1 MRSFSLQVHKSSQKV
16 PQFGRRIG
24 TWRRV
29 KIGRN
34 HETNSNSLKKPS
46 KDEDPSVNAI
56 EKKKRPKQMRPWNKG
71 QEKKRETNKSKDKCG
86 ICGYEKTHATRNVQ
100 QWDNSADSV
109 RRWII
114 MQSSADQK
122 KSTILKK

>member
-1 MRSFSLQVHKSSQKV
+1 M
-16 PQFGRRIG
+16 
-24 TWRRV
+24 
-29 KIGRN
+29 
-34 HETNSNSLKKPS
+34 NSNSLKKPS

-71 QEKKRETNKSKDKCG
+71 QEKKRETNKFKDKCG
-86 ICGYEKTHATRNVQ
+86 ICGYKKIHATRNVQ